1 MPQTNLYTVTLPPMI
16 TALEKLSALLDKVE
30 AHAGIKKS
38 EVTHLLN
45 DRLVFDQ
52 LPFIRQVQIAC
63 DNAKS
68 VAAKLA
74 EIENPKHEDSEKTI
88 PELKARIEK
97 TVAFLK
103 TIKPEQMIGKEDIK
117 VPFQYVPGK
126 FLTGFEHAVEYI
138 MPNFYFHV
146 TTAYSILRKNGVDIG
161 KMDYLRLALKDL

>member
-1 MPQTNLYTVTLPPMI
+1 MI

-30 AHAGIKKS
+30 AHAGTKKS

-68 VAAKLA
+68 VAAKLS
-74 EIENPKHEDSEKTI
+74 EIENPKHEDGEKTI